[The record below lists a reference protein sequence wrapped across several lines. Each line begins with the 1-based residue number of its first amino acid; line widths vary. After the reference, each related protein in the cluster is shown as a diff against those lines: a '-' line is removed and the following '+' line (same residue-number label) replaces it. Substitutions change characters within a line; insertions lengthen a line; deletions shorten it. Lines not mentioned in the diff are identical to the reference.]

1 MFLCYCGKLFQHIY
15 KSLIMNFFAVLQI
28 YVKCY
33 PSTNVDG
40 LLRVTEANEVPI
52 SSHVGRFVE
61 IQNTFF

>member
-1 MFLCYCGKLFQHIY
+1 
-15 KSLIMNFFAVLQI
+15 MNFFAVLQI

-52 SSHVGRFVE
+52 SSCVGRFVD